1 MPQMKLFGNS
11 RSAARVAG
19 RRKAEPENE
28 PKEKKQ
34 KKKKPL
40 KVLAIWLTV
49 ILCLEGLYF
58 FLCYTQNS
66 FVKRWRTIYI
76 QTAMSTMRHQW
87 LATAFIPRSV
97 IDKVVAEMEAAR
109 EEQIGVNSEWDEEEI
124 ESRNPT
130 LTDTKGMSK
139 EEIKILLVDDE
150 KQFVDTLAE
159 RLAMR
164 GFSARVAYDG
174 PPALKAVEEPTDV
187 IVLDL
192 RMPGMDGFEVLRSV
206 KKSNPQ
212 VQVIILTGHGGDAEE
227 QTAYRMGAY
236 NFLKKPMDID
246 ELLNSIRMAYRDKVE
261 NAMVAVSLAE
271 GGDFDAA
278 QDVLNEKDLL
288 AEHKL

>member
-1 MPQMKLFGNS
+1 
-11 RSAARVAG
+11 
-19 RRKAEPENE
+19 
-28 PKEKKQ
+28 
-34 KKKKPL
+34 
-40 KVLAIWLTV
+40 
-49 ILCLEGLYF
+49 
-58 FLCYTQNS
+58 
-66 FVKRWRTIYI
+66 
-76 QTAMSTMRHQW
+76 
-87 LATAFIPRSV
+87 
-97 IDKVVAEMEAAR
+97 
-109 EEQIGVNSEWDEEEI
+109 
-124 ESRNPT
+124 
-130 LTDTKGMSK
+130 MSK

-164 GFSARVAYDG
+164 GFSARVVYDG
-174 PPALKAVEEPTDV
+174 PQALKAVEEPTDV

>member
-1 MPQMKLFGNS
+1 
-11 RSAARVAG
+11 
-19 RRKAEPENE
+19 
-28 PKEKKQ
+28 
-34 KKKKPL
+34 
-40 KVLAIWLTV
+40 
-49 ILCLEGLYF
+49 
-58 FLCYTQNS
+58 
-66 FVKRWRTIYI
+66 
-76 QTAMSTMRHQW
+76 
-87 LATAFIPRSV
+87 
-97 IDKVVAEMEAAR
+97 
-109 EEQIGVNSEWDEEEI
+109 
-124 ESRNPT
+124 
-130 LTDTKGMSK
+130 MSK
-139 EEIKILLVDDE
+139 DDIKILLVDDE

-174 PPALKAVEEPTDV
+174 PQALKAVEEPTDV

>member
-1 MPQMKLFGNS
+1 
-11 RSAARVAG
+11 
-19 RRKAEPENE
+19 
-28 PKEKKQ
+28 
-34 KKKKPL
+34 
-40 KVLAIWLTV
+40 
-49 ILCLEGLYF
+49 
-58 FLCYTQNS
+58 
-66 FVKRWRTIYI
+66 
-76 QTAMSTMRHQW
+76 
-87 LATAFIPRSV
+87 
-97 IDKVVAEMEAAR
+97 
-109 EEQIGVNSEWDEEEI
+109 
-124 ESRNPT
+124 
-130 LTDTKGMSK
+130 MSK
-139 EEIKILLVDDE
+139 EDIKILLVDDE

-174 PPALKAVEEPTDV
+174 PQALKAVEEPTDV

-278 QDVLNEKDLL
+278 QDVLPETALL
-288 AEHKL
+288 AAHTL

>member
-1 MPQMKLFGNS
+1 
-11 RSAARVAG
+11 
-19 RRKAEPENE
+19 
-28 PKEKKQ
+28 
-34 KKKKPL
+34 
-40 KVLAIWLTV
+40 
-49 ILCLEGLYF
+49 
-58 FLCYTQNS
+58 
-66 FVKRWRTIYI
+66 
-76 QTAMSTMRHQW
+76 
-87 LATAFIPRSV
+87 
-97 IDKVVAEMEAAR
+97 
-109 EEQIGVNSEWDEEEI
+109 
-124 ESRNPT
+124 
-130 LTDTKGMSK
+130 MSK
-139 EEIKILLVDDE
+139 EDIKILLVDDE

-164 GFSARVAYDG
+164 GFKARVAYDG
-174 PPALKAVEEPTDV
+174 PQALKAVEDPTDV

-278 QDVLNEKDLL
+278 QDVLNEKDIL

>member
-1 MPQMKLFGNS
+1 
-11 RSAARVAG
+11 
-19 RRKAEPENE
+19 
-28 PKEKKQ
+28 
-34 KKKKPL
+34 
-40 KVLAIWLTV
+40 
-49 ILCLEGLYF
+49 
-58 FLCYTQNS
+58 
-66 FVKRWRTIYI
+66 
-76 QTAMSTMRHQW
+76 
-87 LATAFIPRSV
+87 
-97 IDKVVAEMEAAR
+97 
-109 EEQIGVNSEWDEEEI
+109 
-124 ESRNPT
+124 
-130 LTDTKGMSK
+130 MSK
-139 EEIKILLVDDE
+139 EDIKILLVDDE

-164 GFSARVAYDG
+164 GFSVRVAYDG
-174 PPALKAVEEPTDV
+174 PQALKAVEEPTDV

>member
-1 MPQMKLFGNS
+1 
-11 RSAARVAG
+11 
-19 RRKAEPENE
+19 
-28 PKEKKQ
+28 
-34 KKKKPL
+34 
-40 KVLAIWLTV
+40 
-49 ILCLEGLYF
+49 
-58 FLCYTQNS
+58 
-66 FVKRWRTIYI
+66 
-76 QTAMSTMRHQW
+76 
-87 LATAFIPRSV
+87 
-97 IDKVVAEMEAAR
+97 
-109 EEQIGVNSEWDEEEI
+109 
-124 ESRNPT
+124 
-130 LTDTKGMSK
+130 MSK

-174 PPALKAVEEPTDV
+174 PQALKAVAEPTDV

>member
-1 MPQMKLFGNS
+1 
-11 RSAARVAG
+11 
-19 RRKAEPENE
+19 
-28 PKEKKQ
+28 
-34 KKKKPL
+34 
-40 KVLAIWLTV
+40 
-49 ILCLEGLYF
+49 
-58 FLCYTQNS
+58 
-66 FVKRWRTIYI
+66 
-76 QTAMSTMRHQW
+76 
-87 LATAFIPRSV
+87 
-97 IDKVVAEMEAAR
+97 
-109 EEQIGVNSEWDEEEI
+109 
-124 ESRNPT
+124 
-130 LTDTKGMSK
+130 MSK

-174 PPALKAVEEPTDV
+174 PQALKAVEEPTDV

-212 VQVIILTGHGGDAEE
+212 VQVIILTGHGDDAEE

>member
-1 MPQMKLFGNS
+1 
-11 RSAARVAG
+11 
-19 RRKAEPENE
+19 
-28 PKEKKQ
+28 
-34 KKKKPL
+34 
-40 KVLAIWLTV
+40 
-49 ILCLEGLYF
+49 
-58 FLCYTQNS
+58 
-66 FVKRWRTIYI
+66 
-76 QTAMSTMRHQW
+76 
-87 LATAFIPRSV
+87 
-97 IDKVVAEMEAAR
+97 
-109 EEQIGVNSEWDEEEI
+109 
-124 ESRNPT
+124 
-130 LTDTKGMSK
+130 MSK

-150 KQFVDTLAE
+150 KQYVDTLAE

-174 PPALKAVEEPTDV
+174 PQALKAVEEPTDV

>member
-1 MPQMKLFGNS
+1 
-11 RSAARVAG
+11 
-19 RRKAEPENE
+19 
-28 PKEKKQ
+28 
-34 KKKKPL
+34 
-40 KVLAIWLTV
+40 
-49 ILCLEGLYF
+49 
-58 FLCYTQNS
+58 
-66 FVKRWRTIYI
+66 
-76 QTAMSTMRHQW
+76 
-87 LATAFIPRSV
+87 
-97 IDKVVAEMEAAR
+97 
-109 EEQIGVNSEWDEEEI
+109 
-124 ESRNPT
+124 
-130 LTDTKGMSK
+130 MSK

-174 PPALKAVEEPTDV
+174 PQALKAVEDPTDV

-192 RMPGMDGFEVLRSV
+192 RMPGMDGVEVLRSV

-271 GGDFDAA
+271 GGDFDSA

>member
-1 MPQMKLFGNS
+1 
-11 RSAARVAG
+11 
-19 RRKAEPENE
+19 
-28 PKEKKQ
+28 
-34 KKKKPL
+34 
-40 KVLAIWLTV
+40 
-49 ILCLEGLYF
+49 
-58 FLCYTQNS
+58 
-66 FVKRWRTIYI
+66 
-76 QTAMSTMRHQW
+76 
-87 LATAFIPRSV
+87 
-97 IDKVVAEMEAAR
+97 
-109 EEQIGVNSEWDEEEI
+109 
-124 ESRNPT
+124 
-130 LTDTKGMSK
+130 MSK
-139 EEIKILLVDDE
+139 EDIKILLVDDE

-174 PPALKAVEEPTDV
+174 PQALKAVEEPTDV

-206 KKSNPQ
+206 KKSSPQ

>member
-1 MPQMKLFGNS
+1 
-11 RSAARVAG
+11 
-19 RRKAEPENE
+19 
-28 PKEKKQ
+28 
-34 KKKKPL
+34 
-40 KVLAIWLTV
+40 
-49 ILCLEGLYF
+49 
-58 FLCYTQNS
+58 
-66 FVKRWRTIYI
+66 
-76 QTAMSTMRHQW
+76 
-87 LATAFIPRSV
+87 
-97 IDKVVAEMEAAR
+97 
-109 EEQIGVNSEWDEEEI
+109 
-124 ESRNPT
+124 
-130 LTDTKGMSK
+130 MSK

-174 PPALKAVEEPTDV
+174 PQALKAVEDPTDV

-246 ELLNSIRMAYRDKVE
+246 ELLSSIRMAYRDKVE

-271 GGDFDAA
+271 GGDFESA
-278 QDVLNEKDLL
+278 QDVLNEKDIL

>member
-1 MPQMKLFGNS
+1 
-11 RSAARVAG
+11 
-19 RRKAEPENE
+19 
-28 PKEKKQ
+28 
-34 KKKKPL
+34 
-40 KVLAIWLTV
+40 
-49 ILCLEGLYF
+49 
-58 FLCYTQNS
+58 
-66 FVKRWRTIYI
+66 
-76 QTAMSTMRHQW
+76 
-87 LATAFIPRSV
+87 
-97 IDKVVAEMEAAR
+97 
-109 EEQIGVNSEWDEEEI
+109 
-124 ESRNPT
+124 
-130 LTDTKGMSK
+130 MSK

-174 PPALKAVEEPTDV
+174 PQALKAVEEPTDV

-261 NAMVAVSLAE
+261 NARVAVSLAE

>member
-1 MPQMKLFGNS
+1 
-11 RSAARVAG
+11 
-19 RRKAEPENE
+19 
-28 PKEKKQ
+28 
-34 KKKKPL
+34 
-40 KVLAIWLTV
+40 
-49 ILCLEGLYF
+49 
-58 FLCYTQNS
+58 
-66 FVKRWRTIYI
+66 
-76 QTAMSTMRHQW
+76 
-87 LATAFIPRSV
+87 
-97 IDKVVAEMEAAR
+97 
-109 EEQIGVNSEWDEEEI
+109 
-124 ESRNPT
+124 
-130 LTDTKGMSK
+130 MSK

-174 PPALKAVEEPTDV
+174 PQALKAVEEPTDV

-206 KKSNPQ
+206 KMSNPQ

>member
-1 MPQMKLFGNS
+1 
-11 RSAARVAG
+11 
-19 RRKAEPENE
+19 
-28 PKEKKQ
+28 
-34 KKKKPL
+34 
-40 KVLAIWLTV
+40 
-49 ILCLEGLYF
+49 
-58 FLCYTQNS
+58 
-66 FVKRWRTIYI
+66 
-76 QTAMSTMRHQW
+76 
-87 LATAFIPRSV
+87 
-97 IDKVVAEMEAAR
+97 
-109 EEQIGVNSEWDEEEI
+109 
-124 ESRNPT
+124 
-130 LTDTKGMSK
+130 MSK
-139 EEIKILLVDDE
+139 EDIKILLVDDE

-174 PPALKAVEEPTDV
+174 PQALKAVEEPTDV

-261 NAMVAVSLAE
+261 NTMVAVSLAE

>member
-1 MPQMKLFGNS
+1 M
-11 RSAARVAG
+11 
-19 RRKAEPENE
+19 
-28 PKEKKQ
+28 
-34 KKKKPL
+34 
-40 KVLAIWLTV
+40 
-49 ILCLEGLYF
+49 
-58 FLCYTQNS
+58 
-66 FVKRWRTIYI
+66 
-76 QTAMSTMRHQW
+76 
-87 LATAFIPRSV
+87 
-97 IDKVVAEMEAAR
+97 
-109 EEQIGVNSEWDEEEI
+109 
-124 ESRNPT
+124 
-130 LTDTKGMSK
+130 TKGNN
-139 EEIKILLVDDE
+139 EDIKILLGGDE

-174 PPALKAVEEPTDV
+174 PQALKAVEEPTDV

-192 RMPGMDGFEVLRSV
+192 RMPGMDGFEVLRNV

-246 ELLNSIRMAYRDKVE
+246 ELLGSIRMAYRDKLE

-278 QDVLNEKDLL
+278 RDVLAEKDIL
-288 AEHKL
+288 ADHDK

>member
-1 MPQMKLFGNS
+1 
-11 RSAARVAG
+11 
-19 RRKAEPENE
+19 
-28 PKEKKQ
+28 
-34 KKKKPL
+34 
-40 KVLAIWLTV
+40 
-49 ILCLEGLYF
+49 
-58 FLCYTQNS
+58 
-66 FVKRWRTIYI
+66 
-76 QTAMSTMRHQW
+76 
-87 LATAFIPRSV
+87 
-97 IDKVVAEMEAAR
+97 
-109 EEQIGVNSEWDEEEI
+109 
-124 ESRNPT
+124 
-130 LTDTKGMSK
+130 MSK

-174 PPALKAVEEPTDV
+174 PQALKAVEDPTDV

-271 GGDFDAA
+271 GGDFDYA

>member
-1 MPQMKLFGNS
+1 
-11 RSAARVAG
+11 
-19 RRKAEPENE
+19 
-28 PKEKKQ
+28 
-34 KKKKPL
+34 
-40 KVLAIWLTV
+40 
-49 ILCLEGLYF
+49 
-58 FLCYTQNS
+58 
-66 FVKRWRTIYI
+66 
-76 QTAMSTMRHQW
+76 
-87 LATAFIPRSV
+87 
-97 IDKVVAEMEAAR
+97 
-109 EEQIGVNSEWDEEEI
+109 
-124 ESRNPT
+124 
-130 LTDTKGMSK
+130 MSK

-174 PPALKAVEEPTDV
+174 PQALKAVEEPTDV

-212 VQVIILTGHGGDAEE
+212 VQVISLTGHGGDAEE

>member
-1 MPQMKLFGNS
+1 M
-11 RSAARVAG
+11 
-19 RRKAEPENE
+19 
-28 PKEKKQ
+28 
-34 KKKKPL
+34 
-40 KVLAIWLTV
+40 
-49 ILCLEGLYF
+49 
-58 FLCYTQNS
+58 
-66 FVKRWRTIYI
+66 
-76 QTAMSTMRHQW
+76 
-87 LATAFIPRSV
+87 
-97 IDKVVAEMEAAR
+97 
-109 EEQIGVNSEWDEEEI
+109 
-124 ESRNPT
+124 
-130 LTDTKGMSK
+130 TKGNN
-139 EEIKILLVDDE
+139 EDIKILLVDDE

-174 PPALKAVEEPTDV
+174 PQALKAVEEPTDV

-192 RMPGMDGFEVLRSV
+192 RMPGMDGFEVLRNV

-246 ELLNSIRMAYRDKVE
+246 ELLGSIRMAYRDKLE

-278 QDVLNEKDLL
+278 RDVLAEKDIL
-288 AEHKL
+288 ADHDK

>member
-1 MPQMKLFGNS
+1 
-11 RSAARVAG
+11 
-19 RRKAEPENE
+19 
-28 PKEKKQ
+28 
-34 KKKKPL
+34 
-40 KVLAIWLTV
+40 
-49 ILCLEGLYF
+49 
-58 FLCYTQNS
+58 
-66 FVKRWRTIYI
+66 
-76 QTAMSTMRHQW
+76 
-87 LATAFIPRSV
+87 
-97 IDKVVAEMEAAR
+97 
-109 EEQIGVNSEWDEEEI
+109 
-124 ESRNPT
+124 
-130 LTDTKGMSK
+130 MSK

-174 PPALKAVEEPTDV
+174 PQALKAVEEPTDV

-271 GGDFDAA
+271 GVDFDAA

>member
-1 MPQMKLFGNS
+1 
-11 RSAARVAG
+11 
-19 RRKAEPENE
+19 
-28 PKEKKQ
+28 
-34 KKKKPL
+34 
-40 KVLAIWLTV
+40 
-49 ILCLEGLYF
+49 
-58 FLCYTQNS
+58 
-66 FVKRWRTIYI
+66 
-76 QTAMSTMRHQW
+76 
-87 LATAFIPRSV
+87 
-97 IDKVVAEMEAAR
+97 
-109 EEQIGVNSEWDEEEI
+109 
-124 ESRNPT
+124 
-130 LTDTKGMSK
+130 MSK
-139 EEIKILLVDDE
+139 EDIKILLVDDE

-164 GFSARVAYDG
+164 GFSARVACDG
-174 PPALKAVEEPTDV
+174 PQALKAVEEPTDV

>member
-1 MPQMKLFGNS
+1 
-11 RSAARVAG
+11 
-19 RRKAEPENE
+19 
-28 PKEKKQ
+28 
-34 KKKKPL
+34 
-40 KVLAIWLTV
+40 
-49 ILCLEGLYF
+49 
-58 FLCYTQNS
+58 
-66 FVKRWRTIYI
+66 
-76 QTAMSTMRHQW
+76 
-87 LATAFIPRSV
+87 
-97 IDKVVAEMEAAR
+97 
-109 EEQIGVNSEWDEEEI
+109 
-124 ESRNPT
+124 
-130 LTDTKGMSK
+130 MSK

-174 PPALKAVEEPTDV
+174 PQALKAVEEPTDV

-212 VQVIILTGHGGDAEE
+212 VQVIILTGHGGEAEE